1 MFQAAAAALG
11 SSALSFGS
19 DYASMLLSAET
30 QRDLR
35 RTQYQDQMHSMKEA
49 GLNPILAYGGSPGS
63 GSAPQMRGG
72 GKDAATSASDLLSAS
87 STRKLQK
94 HQEGLVVAQ
103 ERKAEAEA
111 DTAEVLRDSQRAE
124 LDARARGHD
133 ASAGLNSAKEVTEND
148 NREGLVRL
156 THRRG
161 TQAQASAEADMQRKF
176 LTYEQRITERDLREY
191 RRRLMDRQSA
201 AADASAYERRQRG
214 LSVERDQPEYLVG
227 EEGGR
232 VWRGAN
238 KGIETLGSGAR
249 AALGLVPRGRS
260 IDFSAKRVRD
270 NKLGTSRVPSLRRK
284 KR

>member
-35 RTQYQDQMHSMKEA
+35 RSQYQDQMHSMKEA

-87 STRKLQK
+87 ATRKLQK
-94 HQEGLVVAQ
+94 HQEGLVGAQ
-103 ERKAEAEA
+103 QRKAEAEA
-111 DTAEVLRDSQRAE
+111 TTAEAIRDAQKAALEAKAAE
-124 LDARARGHD
+124 D
-133 ASAGLNSAKEVTEND
+133 
-148 NREGLVRL
+148 
-156 THRRG
+156 
-161 TQAQASAEADMQRKF
+161 QAQADTHNQNRDNVVAKTRSEYERTAAEGQLAAQRRDRGFTDAQIRDMNSR
-176 LTYEQRITERDLREY
+176 
-191 RRRLMDRQSA
+191 A
-201 AADASAYERRQRG
+201 GAADASAYEHRQRG
-214 LSVERDQPEYLVG
+214 LQVERDQPEYLVG